1 MNLEHHRRRTG
12 GWLALAIVC
21 ASLLV
26 LAAFVI
32 VRAHPSYSALIKIDS
47 NGTTR
52 LGPLPLRNTN
62 IRDAAF
68 TVLSHLNSRSTVS
81 VSGTS
86 ARACRLG
93 GILDPIH
100 AIVLALVQGLS
111 EFLPISSSGHLVLVP
126 YLFGWEDQ
134 GLAFD
139 VAVHVGTLFAVIAY
153 FRRELIAMTRAF
165 FGSLTGS
172 GLTPDARLAWCV
184 LLGTIPVGIAGLA
197 FGSVIEETLRNPVAV
212 GTTLSVFGAL
222 MWLADRFGRRE
233 RDEYSVSWRDA
244 ILIGLSQAL
253 ALMPGTSRSGVTMTM
268 ARTLGLTRE
277 GAARFS
283 FLLAVPGIAMAG
295 AYEGLKVAMDENHA
309 VDWPVVALGVAV
321 AAVTGYLCIAWLLRV
336 INRIGLGPFAIYRF
350 LVAGLL
356 FWIYA

>member
-1 MNLEHHRRRTG
+1 MR
-12 GWLALAIVC
+12 
-21 ASLLV
+21 
-26 LAAFVI
+26 
-32 VRAHPSYSALIKIDS
+32 
-47 NGTTR
+47 GT
-52 LGPLPLRNTN
+52 
-62 IRDAAF
+62 
-68 TVLSHLNSRSTVS
+68 
-81 VSGTS
+81 
-86 ARACRLG
+86 
-93 GILDPIH
+93 LDPLQ
-100 AIVLALVQGLS
+100 AIVLAIVQGLS
-111 EFLPISSSGHLVLVP
+111 EFLPVSSSGHLVLVP
-126 YLFGWEDQ
+126 YFFGWPDQ

-295 AYEGLKVAMDENHA
+295 AYEGLKVAMDENQA